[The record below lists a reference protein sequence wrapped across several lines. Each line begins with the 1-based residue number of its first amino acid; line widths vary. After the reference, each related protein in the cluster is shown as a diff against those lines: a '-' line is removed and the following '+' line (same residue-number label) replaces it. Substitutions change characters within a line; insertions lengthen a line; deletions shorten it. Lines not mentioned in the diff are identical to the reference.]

1 MELHENTEK
10 QERALLVAVD
20 TGSYDVEASL
30 AELYELTKTAGAEP
44 FGATTQKRPSYDTAT
59 CVGSGMIEEIA
70 DICQKQEID
79 LLIFDCELSPTQI
92 RNIEDITNVRVID
105 RTMLILDIFAARAVS
120 KEGKLQ
126 VELAQLNYLLPRLS
140 GRGAA
145 MMQQKG
151 GIGMRGPGERKLEYD
166 RRRLRARITRLEK
179 EIDQVKRERA
189 LRRRL
194 RSSVPLPQIA
204 LIGYTNAGKS
214 TLLNALANTNTVY
227 ADDKLFATLDPTTR
241 RVPMRGG
248 GQMLF
253 TDTVGFIQK
262 LPHALV
268 SAFRAT
274 LEETAF
280 ADVLL
285 HIHDASSPLR
295 ESQSRT
301 VRQILTDLHIPRL
314 PVIDVMNK
322 TDLLPA
328 PRLRAL
334 KEQYPQAVFISAQN
348 KQGLTPLLAAVE
360 KALQKKWKVYT
371 LSLRA
376 DQTKLL
382 GQIYTRCLVLQ
393 RTALPDGGLK
403 LRLMSTEGNRQDL
416 EKKLTAGL
424 RP

>member
-1 MELHENTEK
+1 MSETVILVGAALKTQTPDPQSLEELK
-10 QERALLVAVD
+10 R
-20 TGSYDVEASL
+20 L
-30 AELYELTKTAGAEP
+30 AETAGAQAVAVYSVRLEAYNP
-44 FGATTQKRPSYDTAT
+44 ATLI
-59 CVGSGMIEEIA
+59 GSGKLREIAAACEAYSADAVIFDDEITPAQQKNLEEILPA
-70 DICQKQEID
+70 KV
-79 LLIFDCELSPTQI
+79 L
-92 RNIEDITNVRVID
+92 D
-105 RTMLILDIFAARAVS
+105 RTRLILDIFAQRARTQ
-120 KEGKLQ
+120 EGKLQ

-179 EIDQVKRERA
+179 EIDLVKRERA
-189 LRRRL
+189 LRRRR

-214 TLLNALANTNTVY
+214 TLLNALANTCAVY

-285 HIHDASSPLR
+285 HVHDASSPLR
-295 ESQSRT
+295 ENQSRT
-301 VRQILTDLHIPRL
+301 VRQILTDLHVPAL
-314 PVIDVMNK
+314 PVIDIMNK
-322 TDLLPA
+322 TDLLSA

-334 KEQYPQAVFISAQN
+334 KEQYPHAVFISAQN
-348 KQGLTPLLAAVE
+348 KQGLPQLMAAVE
-360 KALQKKWKVYT
+360 KALQSKWKIYT
-371 LSLRA
+371 LFLRA
-376 DQTKLL
+376 EQAGLL
-382 GQIYTRCLVLQ
+382 GQIYTSCLVLH
-393 RTALPDGGLK
+393 RTALPAGGLQ
-403 LRLMSTEGNRQDL
+403 LRVMATEGNYSH
-416 EKKLTAGL
+416 LTAQL
-424 RP
+424 TKA